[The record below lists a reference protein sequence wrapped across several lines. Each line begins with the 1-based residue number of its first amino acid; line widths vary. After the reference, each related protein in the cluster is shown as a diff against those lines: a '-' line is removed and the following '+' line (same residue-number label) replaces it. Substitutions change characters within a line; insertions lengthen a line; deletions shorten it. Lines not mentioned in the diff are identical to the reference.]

1 MAKQKYN
8 FNGTL
13 LNLLLLGGAAVILKK
28 RTGSLRG
35 VGATDYKHKYRMLA
49 LKLYK
54 LTQDKMKRGIYPG
67 VSFDELGVPFQY
79 YLLMDMRDKGLLNLD
94 VTSTGKTG
102 VTLKP
107 QYRNMTPG
115 EFISIFGQ
123 YNIGA
128 LKRYYYY
135 FMDDDYNVYDT
146 CPIPDGVTKAK
157 AVKIAKQWMAENGFT
172 SGYVV
177 VNSMATGNI
186 LDQIEIKL

>member
-1 MAKQKYN
+1 MSKKRKYD

-13 LNLLLLGGAAVILKK
+13 LNLVLLGGAAVILKK

-35 VGATDYKHKYRMLA
+35 VGAT
-49 LKLYK
+49 
-54 LTQDKMKRGIYPG
+54 
-67 VSFDELGVPFQY
+67 
-79 YLLMDMRDKGLLNLD
+79 
-94 VTSTGKTG
+94 
-102 VTLKP
+102 
-107 QYRNMTPG
+107 
-115 EFISIFGQ
+115 
-123 YNIGA
+123 

-146 CPIPDGVTKAK
+146 CPIPDGVTKAR

-186 LDQIEIKL
+186 LDQIEIEL

>member
-1 MAKQKYN
+1 MSKKKLN
-8 FNGTL
+8 TNGTL

-35 VGATDYKHKYRMLA
+35 VGAT
-49 LKLYK
+49 
-54 LTQDKMKRGIYPG
+54 
-67 VSFDELGVPFQY
+67 
-79 YLLMDMRDKGLLNLD
+79 
-94 VTSTGKTG
+94 
-102 VTLKP
+102 
-107 QYRNMTPG
+107 
-115 EFISIFGQ
+115 
-123 YNIGA
+123 

-146 CPIPDGVTKAK
+146 CPIPDGVTKAR

-186 LDQIEIKL
+186 LDQIEIEL